1 MSDNNLMIE
10 TNDVSND
17 AKIAPRYKLFSES
30 NPNLVKK
37 NQEKNQ
43 KNKDVKI
50 IFNVFIFFIDLNIF
64 Y

>member
-17 AKIAPRYKLFSES
+17 AKITPRYKLFSES

-37 NQEKNQ
+37 NQEENQ
-43 KNKDVKI
+43 KNILTNSVC
-50 IFNVFIFFIDLNIF
+50 NPFILFFI
-64 Y
+64 